1 MHFFMRYLEMRFV
14 MTRLSV
20 KNMQMQRAIG
30 DWYFL
35 INHAVRWHLQ
45 KATCQSYSKKTTV
58 VGSELDAGGHVTNLL
73 FTWRDVH

>member
-35 INHAVRWHLQ
+35 INHRCVG
-45 KATCQSYSKKTTV
+45 TCRKQLVNHTLK
-58 VGSELDAGGHVTNLL
+58 
-73 FTWRDVH
+73 RQR